1 MKSISHYPVITGDTG
16 KLKHNAEILTALA
29 GRYKVE
35 IAGVVKCCC
44 GSPETANAF
53 IAGGCAQIA
62 DSRIQNLRHLRRCGV
77 NCPLWLLRIPMPSE
91 AEETVRYAD
100 LSLNSSGEVLEL
112 LSRAAVKAGKIH
124 QVLLMTDMGDRR
136 EGVQPGELEN
146 LFRYA
151 ESLPGIYPAGIG
163 TNLTCYGGII
173 PDEENMGML
182 VDVAQKLERDLQR
195 KLRYVSAG
203 NSSALKMLLEGRLPA
218 GVNHLRCGESLLLGR
233 ETCDGGKIPD
243 MFYDAFTLTAEVV
256 ECTVKPSFPS
266 GTMQLNAFGE
276 KPQIPDLGIRNR
288 LLLGIG
294 RADVNCDKIVPRQ
307 SGVCILGAS
316 SDHLIADVENC
327 PVHFNVGDTLDFD
340 LEYSSL
346 LAGMISPYVEKRW
359 LSPAGAP
366 ELPEWKILRT
376 PLAADEAFSSFC
388 RIAGESFFSTLTG
401 DCDTCSSL
409 CSIAPEVKKSL
420 EQRLCP
426 LLWGGS
432 HRVALELAR
441 GISAKADRCGWL
453 MFSAYS
459 DFNTG
464 GDGAFTQ
471 EGMTLAAI
479 CGKAVISEAL
489 EHPIPEEN
497 VVLIGVRSID
507 PQEKSQLQHSGIQV
521 FTMEEIDRYG
531 ISDIMDRALKHLHG
545 IDSLVVDFSMSILD
559 TGYTGAEDVPP
570 CGITLREGFCALEIA
585 SDSGKLIG
593 AALTEIPDND
603 IAQNNAAALARA
615 LLGKKILR

>member
-1 MKSISHYPVITGDTG
+1 MNSISRYPVITGDTV
-16 KLKHNAEILTALA
+16 KLKHNAETLTTLA
-29 GRYKVE
+29 ANYGVE

-77 NCPLWLLRIPMPSE
+77 SCPLWLLRIPMPSE
-91 AEETVRYAD
+91 VEETVRYAD

-112 LSRAAVKAGKIH
+112 LSRSAVKIGKIH
-124 QVLLMTDMGDRR
+124 QVLLMADMGDRR

-151 ESLPGIYPAGIG
+151 VSLPGIYPAGIG

-182 VDVAQKLERDLQR
+182 GELAQKLERDLKR

-203 NSSALKMLLEGRLPA
+203 NSSALKMMLEGRLPA
-218 GVNHLRCGESLLLGR
+218 GLNHLRCGESLLLGR
-233 ETCDGGKIPD
+233 ETCDGGKIPN

-256 ECTVKPSFPS
+256 ESTVKPSFPA

-276 KPQIPDLGIRNR
+276 KPHIPDLGIRNR

-294 RADVNCDKIVPRQ
+294 RADVNCEGIVPKQ
-307 SGVCILGAS
+307 SGVRILGAS

-340 LEYSSL
+340 LGYSSL
-346 LAGMISPYVEKRW
+346 LSGMISPYVEKRW
-359 LSPAGAP
+359 LSPDKTP
-366 ELPEWKILRT
+366 EPPEWKIVRT
-376 PLAADEAFSSFC
+376 PLAADKSFNSFC
-388 RIAGESFFSTLTG
+388 RIPEEPFFSTLTCS
-401 DCDTCSSL
+401 CDICSSL
-409 CSIAPEVKKSL
+409 DMVAPEVKKCL
-420 EQRLCP
+420 EQHCRP

-441 GISAKADRCGWL
+441 GISAKTDRCGWI

-464 GDGAFTQ
+464 GSDAFTP

-479 CGKAVISEAL
+479 CGKTVVSKEL
-489 EHPIPEEN
+489 EDPIPEEN
-497 VVLIGVRSID
+497 IVLIGVRSID
-507 PQEKSQLQHSGIQV
+507 LQEKFQLQHSGIQV

-531 ISDIMDRALKHLHG
+531 ISEVMERALKHLHG
-545 IDSLVVDFSMSILD
+545 INSLVVDFSMSILD
-559 TGYTGAEDVPP
+559 TGYTGAKDSPP

-593 AALTEIPDND
+593 AALSEIPDNET
-603 IAQNNAAALARA
+603 AWNNAAALTRA